1 MIRVAAMADV
11 HFGAD
16 AIGTLRPHLTHIQD
30 QADLLLIAGDMTRV
44 GDPQEAALFLDELAD
59 VQVPILAVLGNHDYH
74 ADRVLEIVELLEHR
88 GVRVLEG
95 TGTTVAVNGACV
107 GIAGVKGFGGGFLG
121 ANASEFGEPEMKA
134 FVRHSKERAN
144 LLESALTDLV
154 CDLRIALLH
163 YSPVPETLEGERLEI
178 FPFLGSYLLAEAVD
192 RSGVDLVIHGHA
204 HYGRENGMTPGG
216 IHVRNVAHP
225 VIHRAYALF
234 YFDRVGEPAID
245 EPEIELAGWRYLA
258 N

>member
-16 AIGTLRPHLTHIQD
+16 AVGTLRPHLAHLQD
-30 QADLLLIAGDMTRV
+30 QADLLLIAGDLTRV
-44 GDPQEAALFLDELAD
+44 GDPVEAALFLDELED
-59 VQVPILAVLGNHDYH
+59 VRVPVLAVLGNHDYH
-74 ADRVLEIVELLEHR
+74 ADRVQEIIELLENR

-95 TGTTVAVNGACV
+95 TGTTIDIHGACV

-134 FVRHSKERAN
+134 FVRHSKERAI
-144 LLESALTDLV
+144 LLESALSNLI

-192 RSGVDLVIHGHA
+192 RAAADLVIHGHA
-204 HYGRENGMTPGG
+204 HYGRENGITPGG
-216 IHVRNVAHP
+216 IHVRNVAQP
-225 VIHRAYALF
+225 VIRRAYALF
-234 YFDRVGEPAID
+234 YFDQVGEPPID
-245 EPEIELAGWRYLA
+245 EPQVEFAGWRYLA
-258 N
+258 D